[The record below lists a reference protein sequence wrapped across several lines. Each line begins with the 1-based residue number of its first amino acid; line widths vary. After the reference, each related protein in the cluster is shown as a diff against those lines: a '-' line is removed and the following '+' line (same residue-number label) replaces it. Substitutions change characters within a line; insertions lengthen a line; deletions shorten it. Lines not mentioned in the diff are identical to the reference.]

1 MQSSDGKTAITCML
15 LAALRDRG
23 VPVQPFKI
31 GPDFVDPG
39 YHTRFAGVVSRNLD
53 SWLMGDDGVIDEVL
67 AAGLDR
73 VSIVEGVMGLFD
85 GSDAK
90 SDEGSTMALARLLD
104 RPVVLVVAAK
114 KSGRSLAV
122 SLRGFIEEAGSDRI
136 AGVILNG
143 VSGSSHIDY
152 LREAIEPLALPVLG
166 ALPFCPELAW
176 PERHLGLQA
185 SQERPLP
192 SWETLASLAERHLD
206 VNAILEV
213 ARRFVTP
220 PELRPWSVP
229 RLRGR
234 RGRDPEGLLAAD
246 RMYSSSDGTSSLR
259 DERNEFKVGL
269 ASEARS
275 TRRKLRIGVAMD
287 EAFHFYYQANLDYLT
302 KAGAELVKFSPLH
315 DSALP
320 PDLDALLIGGGFPEV
335 FAPQL
340 AENNSMRAELRS
352 VVEQGLNCYAE
363 CGGLML
369 LAEELI
375 TLDQKVY
382 PMAGVIP
389 GAVQMTESLKHFGYC
404 VCSESKSS
412 STSAALPPSSPNSRN
427 YGGQD
432 GAPGLDY
439 RYHGHEFH
447 HSLWLGEQE
456 HANLWSV
463 RRKRSGNCRQEG
475 FFAPNLHAS
484 YVHLHFRTSG
494 AVVGPFLNRERS
506 ESL

>member
-1 MQSSDGKTAITCML
+1 LTKNCYPGLVVAGTQSSDGKTAITCML
-15 LAALRDRG
+15 LAALRARG
-23 VPVQPFKI
+23 VPVQPFKV
-31 GPDFVDPG
+31 GPDFIDPG
-39 YHTRFAGVVSRNLD
+39 YHRRFAGVASRNLD
-53 SWLMGDDGVIDEVL
+53 SWLMGEDGITDEVL
-67 AAGLDR
+67 AAGKDR
-73 VSIVEGVMGLFD
+73 ISIVEGVMGLFD

-104 RPVVLVVAAK
+104 RPIVLVVTAK

-122 SLRGFIEEAGSDRI
+122 ALRGFIQEAAPNRI
-136 AGVILNG
+136 GGVILNG
-143 VSGSSHIDY
+143 VSGSSHTDY

-166 ALPFCPELAW
+166 ALPFCPDLAW

-192 SWETLASLAERHLD
+192 SWQALAALAEQYLD
-206 VNAILEV
+206 VNAVLKLAQREPT
-213 ARRFVTP
+213 A
-220 PELRPWSVP
+220 SV
-229 RLRGR
+229 R
-234 RGRDPEGLLAAD
+234 
-246 RMYSSSDGTSSLR
+246 SLQVKT
-259 DERNEFKVGL
+259 DEREIIPTG
-269 ASEARS
+269 
-275 TRRKLRIGVAMD
+275 LRIGVAMD

-320 PDLDALLIGGGFPEV
+320 PDLDAVFIGGGFPEI
-335 FAPQL
+335 FASQL

-352 VVEQGLNCYAE
+352 AIEQGLNCYAE

-389 GAVQMTESLKHFGYC
+389 GAVQMTDSLKHFGYC
-404 VCSESKSS
+404 VCSESK
-412 STSAALPPSSPNSRN
+412 TN
-427 YGGQD
+427 
-432 GAPGLDY
+432 PGLSF
-439 RYHGHEFH
+439 HGHEFH
-447 HSLWLGEQE
+447 HSLWSGEQE

-463 RRKRSGNCRQEG
+463 RRKRSGNCRPEG

-494 AVVGPFLNRERS
+494 AVVESFLNREGS
-506 ESL
+506 YGL